1 MCPEIISDIFL
12 PGTENHFKKKK
23 KFGIAFP
30 QIMET
35 LTLPVQAA

>member
-12 PGTENHFKKKK
+12 PGTENHFNFKQ

-35 LTLPVQAA
+35 LTLSVQAA